1 MTNTRPTV
9 DPDCRYNQQQTAE
22 ALQVDR
28 RTVRRWELEGHI
40 SFKTHKASRRKFTTG
55 KQILKCWEACYLFCK
70 DSTFSVMPL
79 HFCKHLN
86 YLMPLLQYLF

>member
-28 RTVRRWELEGHI
+28 RTVRLWELEGHI

-55 KQILKCWEACYLFCK
+55 KQSSNVGRLATYFAKIALF
-70 DSTFSVMPL
+70 PL
-79 HFCKHLN
+79 CHYISAN
-86 YLMPLLQYLF
+86 I